1 MLTPSER
8 WNWNYC
14 KQRDRLLLDINEQ
27 LQFCSEL
34 SAKHLTEKPSAK
46 ALSVTEAAA
55 FWHVWE
61 SLEQLPIAE
70 AELLEF
76 SLHAIAAGYAQHT
89 GHKSWY
95 FAEQPPCRIYKY
107 QLVQLCGL
115 YAAIPAVVLEL
126 DGDSAICLLLS
137 AGFSLSGKTLNRC
150 SLFRVLCNRLGP
162 VSTLHNLA
170 QSA

>member
-34 SAKHLTEKPSAK
+34 SAKQLTEKPSAK
-46 ALSVTEAAA
+46 ALSITEAAA

-61 SLEQLPIAE
+61 SLELLPLAE

-76 SLHAIAAGYAQHT
+76 TLHALAASYAQHT

-95 FAEQPPCRIYKY
+95 FAEQPPCSINKY

-115 YAAIPAVVLEL
+115 HAVIPAVVLEL

-137 AGFSLSGKTLNRC
+137 AGYSLSGKLLNRC
-150 SLFRVLCNRLGP
+150 SLLRVLCNRLGP
-162 VSTLHNLA
+162 VITRHHLA